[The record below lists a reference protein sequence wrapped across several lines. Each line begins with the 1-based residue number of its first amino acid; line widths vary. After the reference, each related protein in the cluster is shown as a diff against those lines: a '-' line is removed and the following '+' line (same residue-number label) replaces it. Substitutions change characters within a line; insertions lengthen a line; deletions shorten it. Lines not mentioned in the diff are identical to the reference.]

1 MDEKTNA
8 VVDALRNGVEMMG
21 KATET
26 INDLR
31 AKLAASEAA
40 CAQMRAALERGKKQA
55 FLRLVDLHHAEE
67 CPDFDRIEVWKP
79 TLRCCCSGEVWWPKR
94 EEAAA
99 ALHFTELALATDA
112 GRNWLSPE
120 EAERLRRELA
130 DFAQRERLLTAQR
143 DSAERAAGVTST
155 FPKLVS
161 EEECAR
167 RCREVALEFEYIG
180 GVSEELVEAL
190 TELRATRAELAKVR
204 AKSKERRRL
213 LESQKPG
220 DWPRGMWG
228 PFCPWCRKY
237 QPWSDEEP
245 QEHAEDCAL
254 VAALRGEP

>member
-1 MDEKTNA
+1 MIEPISDDE
-8 VVDALRNGVEMMG
+8 
-21 KATET
+21 
-26 INDLR
+26 
-31 AKLAASEAA
+31 LAAKIEAV
-40 CAQMRAALERGKKQA
+40 RGD
-55 FLRLVDLHHAEE
+55 VGDY
-67 CPDFDRIEVWKP
+67 
-79 TLRCCCSGEVWWPKR
+79 
-94 EEAAA
+94 
-99 ALHFTELALATDA
+99 
-112 GRNWLSPE
+112 
-120 EAERLRRELA
+120 
-130 DFAQRERLLTAQR
+130 
-143 DSAERAAGVTST
+143 
-155 FPKLVS
+155 
-161 EEECAR
+161 
-167 RCREVALEFEYIG
+167 YIG